1 MWGLKLS
8 LHSYMLESS
17 GGNKNESNN
26 NIPKQRS
33 LDIGPPHVDAHVA
46 GLVQQDVVLGA
57 GAEAVAEPHT
67 PDYIHVID
75 VITVS

>member
-1 MWGLKLS
+1 MT
-8 LHSYMLESS
+8 
-17 GGNKNESNN
+17 
-26 NIPKQRS
+26 IPEQRS
-33 LDIGPPHVDAHVA
+33 LDIGPPHVDAHVT

-67 PDYIHVID
+67 PDIHGID